1 MNTCSPAQTVSA
13 IVRPPGEGERFERAN
28 RVVTIKVDLP
38 EISIHEI
45 EFDPTFEVP
54 PHTHDHVDAM
64 LVLDGEIELL
74 GDMHGRRAGPGTII
88 AAPAGTQHGFRNPGP
103 GRARLLILHSPGGGF
118 SAVVRAAGHIR
129 RREEELCRTRPS

>member
-1 MNTCSPAQTVSA
+1 MNTCSRAPTVSA
-13 IVRPPGEGERFERAN
+13 IVRPPGEGERFERAS

-74 GDMHGRRAGPGTII
+74 GDMHGRRVGPGTIVG
-88 AAPAGTQHGFRNPGP
+88 APPGP
-103 GRARLLILHSPGGGF
+103 STASATQVPRARLLILHAPDGGF
-118 SAVVRAAGHIR
+118 SAMVRG
-129 RREEELCRTRPS
+129 T